1 MEKKTLVIFDFD
13 GVLVNT
19 TDLNFRISK
28 SVNPEMSKEY
38 YHALSLGNFH
48 ENIKKATKDDGYVV
62 HPEWMTK
69 YSEGLLELTTH
80 DIIRNLVKDI
90 SELHPLAIV
99 SSTYSSSIREF
110 LKQEDIEHC
119 FTDVL
124 GSDVHTSKTIKI
136 QKLLDGYS
144 IPPENALFIT
154 DTLGDIREGNECK
167 VLSIGVTWG
176 SHDSET
182 LMLGKPFAVVD
193 TVPELESEIS
203 RFFAKTQD

>member
-1 MEKKTLVIFDFD
+1 MAKTLVIFDFD

-62 HPEWMTK
+62 HPEWITK
-69 YSEGLLELTTH
+69 YCEGLLELTTH

-90 SELHPLAIV
+90 SASHRLAIV
-99 SSTYSSSIREF
+99 SSTYSSNIRDF
-110 LKQEDIEHC
+110 LKQEGIEHL
-119 FTDVL
+119 FEDIL
-124 GSDVHTSKTIKI
+124 GSDVHVSKTIKI
-136 QKLLDGYS
+136 QKLLDEYS
-144 IPPENALFIT
+144 ISPEKALFIT

-167 VLSIGVTWG
+167 VSSIGVTWG
-176 SHDSET
+176 THENEI
-182 LMLGKPFAVVD
+182 LKLGDPFSIVD

-203 RFFAKTQD
+203 RFFSTT